1 MAAAHCWGELSVQKQ
16 KFVNL
21 PVEIQLSVLAH
32 LPAKQLLTT
41 RLVSKAFKAVIDVN
55 EVSLAIRVMEQRL
68 SKLRKDMHVFD
79 YSDTPMFEALKHWT
93 KAKGMWAV
101 ASETYQM
108 GFSTHFIAHRT
119 TYRDRW
125 ETYDV
130 LVYVWNLINA
140 HLLVRAGKS
149 IDDSDLYASVV
160 EKLRIISLPHWVGAV
175 QGDSESSDIQRVM
188 GGELQD
194 AEIYGEGRE
203 GISTF
208 THRSVTRDRA
218 SSATMSLLQSP
229 EETQV
234 FLNHFGLPAA
244 KEYQNSTVGPKT
256 RSTNTGLDPRVLV
269 SYCINQDD
277 EQEFRCHWAAAKAK
291 EGRSLHGACVI
302 DMLYVW

>member
-1 MAAAHCWGELSVQKQ
+1 MAAAQCWGELSVQKQ

-55 EVSLAIRVMEQRL
+55 EVSLAARVMEPRL
-68 SKLRKDMHVFD
+68 SKLRKDMDAFD
-79 YSDTPMFEALKHWT
+79 YSGTPIFEALKHWT
-93 KAKGMWAV
+93 KAKGTWAA

-108 GFSTHFIAHRT
+108 GFATHFTAHRT
-119 TYRDRW
+119 TQRDPW
-125 ETYDV
+125 LTYDV
-130 LVYVWNLINA
+130 IAYVWSLLNA
-140 HLLVRAGKS
+140 HLLVHAGKP
-149 IDDSDLYASVV
+149 IDDSQFYASVV
-160 EKLRIISLPHWVGAV
+160 EKLRMISLPHWVGAV
-175 QGDSESSDIQRVM
+175 QGDSESSDAQRVIN
-188 GGELQD
+188 GELEN
-194 AEIYGEGRE
+194 AEIHGEGWE

-208 THRSVTRDRA
+208 THRAVTRDRA
-218 SSATMSLLQSP
+218 SSTRMSLMQYP
-229 EETQV
+229 EEVQV
-234 FLNHFGLPAA
+234 FLDHFGLPAA
-244 KEYQNSTVGPKT
+244 KEYPNSTVGPKT
-256 RSTNTGLDPRVLV
+256 HSTYTGLDPRVLV